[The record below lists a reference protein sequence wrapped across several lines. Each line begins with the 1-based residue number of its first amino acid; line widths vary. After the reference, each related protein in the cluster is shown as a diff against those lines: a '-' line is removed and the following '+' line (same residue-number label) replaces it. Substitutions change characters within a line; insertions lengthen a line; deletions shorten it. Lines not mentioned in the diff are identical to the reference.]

1 MKDWNHLQTQIS
13 SRSIDPSTGKELACA
28 QLFAASLRSGSY
40 VPSSNCPLV
49 NPARNCPL
57 EAEQS
62 LGQTLKSRVNTA
74 LEPTLTQQAGEI
86 GPGDVLGRYELLLP
100 IASGGMAMVWA
111 ARLKGSRGFQ
121 KIVAVK
127 TMLPKLSEDEQFEQM
142 FLDEASLA
150 SQIRHPHVVEILD
163 LGEQNGILFLV
174 MEWIDGVPLNQLMK
188 AARAKGGVPIPVAV
202 RIAIQACSGLQAA
215 HELKDGDGKLV
226 GLVHRDVSPQNILV
240 TYDGVSKVVD
250 FGVAKATALGGGATV
265 AGQIKGKVAYMAPEQ
280 VRGGSI
286 DRRVDLFA
294 MGIVLYALTT
304 GKHPFRRESEAATMY
319 NICAPQPVM
328 SPRKVIADYPFALE
342 QVVAKSLSKEPD
354 KRYQTANEMLKALDQ
369 LPQTMRASTDEDVG
383 KFVMSLF
390 GDKRAERHIAM
401 SEALVRA
408 EEIARTRAAQ
418 PVAAAPE
425 PMRQSVHSQVSYV
438 TRTGVTSNDL
448 SGVPSVTGATGTL
461 TGVGVPSPR
470 RRIVMGA
477 AIATLALLAGGLV
490 VALKSRPPAQVL
502 VQGPAQ
508 ASSANPSAVPAVS
521 SVPEAESTPTQQPVA
536 SSVPAAST
544 EAAPDTSGKAARSW
558 TKTTKPPSGQANANP
573 AAAASAKPKP
583 ASTTWKQDPG
593 F

>member
-1 MKDWNHLQTQIS
+1 LN
-13 SRSIDPSTGKELACA
+13 
-28 QLFAASLRSGSY
+28 
-40 VPSSNCPLV
+40 
-49 NPARNCPL
+49 
-57 EAEQS
+57 
-62 LGQTLKSRVNTA
+62 SRVNTA
-74 LEPTLTQQAGEI
+74 LESNLSQQAGEI
-86 GPGDVLGRYELLLP
+86 GPGHVLGRYELLLP

-163 LGEQNGILFLV
+163 LGEQQGILFLV

-188 AARAKGGVPIPVAV
+188 AARPKGGVPVPVAV
-202 RIAIQACSGLQAA
+202 RIAMQACAGLQAA
-215 HELKDGDGKLV
+215 HELKDGDQKLV

-280 VRGGSI
+280 VKGGAF

-319 NICAPQPVM
+319 NICSPTPVM
-328 SPRKVIADYPFALE
+328 PPRKVIPEYPVELE
-342 QVVAKSLSKEPD
+342 QVVIKALAKDPD
-354 KRYQTANEMLKALDQ
+354 RRFQTANEMLKALDQ
-369 LPQTMRASTDEDVG
+369 LPQSMRASTDDDVG

-390 GDKRAERHIAM
+390 GDKRAERHAAM

-408 EEIARTRAAQ
+408 EELARTRAAEPLANHELMQ
-418 PVAAAPE
+418 QAA
-425 PMRQSVHSQVSYV
+425 HSQVSYV
-438 TRTGVTSNDL
+438 TRTGVTANNEV
-448 SGVPSVTGATGTL
+448 SGVPSLTAATGAL
-461 TGVGVPSPR
+461 TGFGQSSPR
-470 RRIVMGA
+470 RKLVMGA
-477 AIATLALLAGGLV
+477 TMVALGLLAVGLA
-490 VALKSRPPAQVL
+490 VALKSRTTPQLPPSTAATQSA
-502 VQGPAQ
+502 PQ
-508 ASSANPSAVPAVS
+508 ASVVAPPSAAPSASTAASAATEASSTAPTTTEASPEPPKAIKTSQKSSTRSVASANA
-521 SVPEAESTPTQQPVA
+521 TG
-536 SSVPAAST
+536 PAAST
-544 EAAPDTSGKAARSW
+544 PAK
-558 TKTTKPPSGQANANP
+558 TKPPE
-573 AAAASAKPKP
+573 K
-583 ASTTWKQDPG
+583 TWKQDPG